1 MKNVVTLDEIRE
13 VEMRSQK
20 VFDLY
25 LQKLG
30 ADIPHYFKEKEFN
43 ERKTCPA
50 CQSTQFTDQFEKM
63 TFNYRT
69 CDDCGTMF
77 VSNRPSD
84 EVLYKYHQEAE
95 SHQYYVDE
103 YLSTLKTQQAD
114 RFLNPRVN
122 WILDSIL
129 EYDSPKKA
137 YLDLRSKYP
146 LLLDKIRDE
155 NKFSGLF
162 FSRPLFEMDRIPQEG
177 FTEKE
182 AFKSNIDRSLS
193 VITAFD
199 YLDSLFNPE
208 EFIQQAHRILEDKGL
223 LFLTTRCISGFD
235 MQILW
240 ANSKSILPPHHITL
254 FSIEGLVTYFETN
267 GFAVRELSTPGQLD
281 LDIVANALQIDSS
294 LQIPQ
299 FIAYLI
305 KSRDRNAHQSFKEFL
320 QKHRLSSYTRIV
332 VQKRMN

>member
-20 VFDLY
+20 VFDCY
-25 LQKLG
+25 LQMLG
-30 ADIPHYFKEKEFN
+30 SDIPRYFREKELN

-69 CDDCGTMF
+69 CNDCGTMF
-77 VSNRPSD
+77 VSHRPSD
-84 EVLYKYHQEAE
+84 ESLYKYQREAE
-95 SHQYYVDE
+95 SHRYYVNE
-103 YLSTLKTQQAD
+103 YLLTLKTQQAD

-129 EYDSPKKA
+129 EYDSPKNA
-137 YLDLRSKYP
+137 FLDLRSKYP
-146 LLLDKIRDE
+146 LMLDKIRNE
-155 NKFSGLF
+155 NEFSRLF
-162 FSRPLFEMDRIPQEG
+162 FSRPLFELDSIPKDG
-177 FTEKE
+177 FIEKG
-182 AFKSNIDRSLS
+182 AFQSNSDGSLS

-208 EFIQQAHRILEDKGL
+208 AFIQQAHRILENKGL
-223 LFLTTRCISGFD
+223 LFLTTRCISGLD

-240 ANSKSILPPHHITL
+240 ANSKSILPPHHVTL
-254 FSIEGLVTYFETN
+254 FSIEGLVPYFESN

-281 LDIVANALQIDSS
+281 LDIVANALQADSS

-320 QKHRLSSYTRIV
+320 QKHRLSSYTRLV
-332 VQKRMN
+332 VQKI